1 MLVTDVCMRVDPF
14 HGEITR
20 RWLDPVPAVDHE
32 LVDEQDIASLT
43 NTVLASGLWRL
54 HTWQGMSVCGHSVRS

>member
-20 RWLDPVPAVDHE
+20 RLDPVPAVDHE
-32 LVDEQDIASLT
+32 LVD
-43 NTVLASGLWRL
+43 
-54 HTWQGMSVCGHSVRS
+54 